1 MRYTSARYALY
12 QEDAKV
18 VKGGCDDYPQGVR
31 RITAPPSSVSRYLLL
46 PDELLTPSHEIN
58 TASLS
63 DFHSSQSHLITMSG
77 TNAEFEAV
85 EKAIND
91 ALLAGR

>member
-1 MRYTSARYALY
+1 MSKWRFRPINHRKILS
-12 QEDAKV
+12 
-18 VKGGCDDYPQGVR
+18 
-31 RITAPPSSVSRYLLL
+31 L
-46 PDELLTPSHEIN
+46 PDELLAPSHEIN
-58 TASLS
+58 TASPS
-63 DFHSSQSHLITMSG
+63 DFHFSQSHLITMSG